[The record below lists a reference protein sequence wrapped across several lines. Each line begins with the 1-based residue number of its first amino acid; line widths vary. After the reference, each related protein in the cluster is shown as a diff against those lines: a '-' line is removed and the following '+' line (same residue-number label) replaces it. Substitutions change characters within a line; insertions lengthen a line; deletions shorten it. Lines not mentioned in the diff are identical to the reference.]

1 MQSRDTPVVTWL
13 RDVDCCNVAC
23 TWCTMHDTDTITR
36 KTSILRCTVVSL
48 ANACTRRLLP
58 ASLCACVEQLPA
70 ATFGFRLR
78 DVAAKSTNRDGPI
91 LIVIHWEPE
100 LRGTAA
106 EIWERWNTTAI
117 FLLSNDRTLCG
128 RQQSYLSIHM
138 NNFIHRNKYSNKTK
152 NNNMY
157 NNKIYRYIAYA
168 TSLCSGT
175 PRRITVT
182 WNSIIKSEIGYQW
195 HIVNL
200 YSPY

>member
-48 ANACTRRLLP
+48 ATACTRRLLP

-91 LIVIHWEPE
+91 LIVIRWETSWE
-100 LRGTAA
+100 GQQLKFERDETQRRFSCFRTIAHCAA
-106 EIWERWNTTAI
+106 
-117 FLLSNDRTLCG
+117 D
-128 RQQSYLSIHM
+128 
-138 NNFIHRNKYSNKTK
+138 NN
-152 NNNMY
+152 
-157 NNKIYRYIAYA
+157 
-168 TSLCSGT
+168 G
-175 PRRITVT
+175 
-182 WNSIIKSEIGYQW
+182 IIDSHEQ
-195 HIVNL
+195 L
-200 YSPY
+200 YSPYGIATKQKITICIITKYTGTLHMPLHYVLGRRGE